1 MAPTWSGRGVNRAA
15 PHNDSLHISPIML
28 SSTLLD
34 SIQRGPKILSIV
46 SVASGIEEHRG
57 LDWGLSWI
65 FPAVSCRA
73 SGEGKPLGISQDS
86 ILEELYLVHD
96 VRYSTKDFKRSL
108 DDRIGIEPGMFDRYP
123 LERGIRDDQAVRADQ
138 SKQTAVKLVSAAF
151 VVTVQKHDFRPDLV
165 FLPSVQVF
173 NARETDKMFLESAS
187 CFGANALL
195 FGPDWD
201 PTIFPHSFENRGSR
215 KKAVPIRNT
224 FDRLRSEDTRS

>member
-1 MAPTWSGRGVNRAA
+1 DCPALGHAPTMQAAARVVALTATNDVFLNR
-15 PHNDSLHISPIML
+15 
-28 SSTLLD
+28 
-34 SIQRGPKILSIV
+34 IQRGPKILSIV

-57 LDWGLSWI
+57 LDWGLTWI

-73 SGEGKPLGISQDS
+73 SGQRKAFGVSQDS

-96 VRYSTKDFKRSL
+96 VGYSTKDFKRSL

-138 SKQTAVKLVSAAF
+138 PKQTAMKLVSAAL

-165 FLPSVQVF
+165 FLPSIQVF
-173 NARETDKMFLESAS
+173 NTCKTDEMFLESAS

-215 KKAVPIRNT
+215 KKAVSIRNT